1 MRSKY
6 IFIITLIIF
15 SFSGLLMAQFNLLSK
30 EGREA
35 AKKAAE
41 EIKLLEEK
49 HSALLKKNIEKFGT
63 IYNTVKLSCTIN
75 GTVTTKA

>member
-1 MRSKY
+1 MMRSKY

-49 HSALLKKNIEKFGT
+49 HSALLKKNNYPMPVNVSKKFLL
-63 IYNTVKLSCTIN
+63 Y
-75 GTVTTKA
+75 